1 MLIVWASCLFVLF
14 LVTVSFMSASGFSRS
29 FFFPMFTTGPLLSTT
44 DQLEGLA
51 SEEKD
56 ARQICR
62 SLAAVMVVL
71 LLIIMVVILGL
82 KCKEMRA
89 FDVFLVCCS
98 VIVEREGM
106 RGSW

>member
-1 MLIVWASCLFVLF
+1 
-14 LVTVSFMSASGFSRS
+14 MSASGFSRS

-44 DQLEGLA
+44 ELEGLA

-71 LLIIMVVILGL
+71 LLMMVVILGL
-82 KCKEMRA
+82 KCREMRA
-89 FDVFLVCCS
+89 FDVFLVCCG